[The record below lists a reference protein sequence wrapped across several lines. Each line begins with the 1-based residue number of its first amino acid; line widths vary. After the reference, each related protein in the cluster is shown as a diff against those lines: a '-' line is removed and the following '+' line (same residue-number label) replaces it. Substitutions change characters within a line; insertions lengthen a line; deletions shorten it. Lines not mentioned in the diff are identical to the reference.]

1 MSKEKM
7 IEILESAMKP
17 GVPSIVINTKDYIY
31 CLVASDSELTSWK
44 EASMTFPDCS
54 LEEKDISAGKA
65 LMFLIEELT
74 KGLPGYVDNL
84 PIAKNE
90 GEIAAAIERIK
101 SS

>member
-7 IEILESAMKP
+7 VEILESATKP
-17 GVPSIVINTKDYIY
+17 GVPAIVINTKDYIY
-31 CLVASDSELTSWK
+31 CLVASDTELSSWK

-54 LEEKDISAGKA
+54 LEEKDIPAGKA

-90 GEIAAAIERIK
+90 GEVAAAIERVK
-101 SS
+101 SA